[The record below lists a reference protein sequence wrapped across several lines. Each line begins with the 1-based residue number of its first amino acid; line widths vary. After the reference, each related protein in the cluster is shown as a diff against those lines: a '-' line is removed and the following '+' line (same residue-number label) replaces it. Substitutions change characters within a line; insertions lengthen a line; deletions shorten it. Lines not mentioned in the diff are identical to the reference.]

1 MQLIAPRPEFEQT
14 ADRFDEYASS
24 RLHRADA
31 FARKV
36 AFRLV
41 VPRNNLLAHRMP
53 FGPRR
58 AAT

>member
-1 MQLIAPRPEFEQT
+1 VAPREEFVQT

-24 RLHRADA
+24 RLLRANA

-36 AFRLV
+36 AFRMI
-41 VPRNNLLAHRMP
+41 VPRNTLLAHRMP
-53 FGPRR
+53 FGPRK